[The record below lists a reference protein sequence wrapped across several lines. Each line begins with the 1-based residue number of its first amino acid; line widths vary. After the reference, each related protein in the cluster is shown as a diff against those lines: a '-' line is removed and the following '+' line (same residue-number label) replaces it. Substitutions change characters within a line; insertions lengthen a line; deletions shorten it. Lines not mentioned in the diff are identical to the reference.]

1 MTDWGLPRAR
11 NRQELI
17 AKDYEGLS
25 KGDVNVLYFGWS
37 GYNPIREDERFKAIY
52 EKAKKLKS

>member
-17 AKDYEGLS
+17 AKDYEGLL

-37 GYNPIREDERFKAIY
+37 GYMGEYIGQSSLNCIPKMQVTSR
-52 EKAKKLKS
+52 